1 MKVQLIDDNAIKF
14 KKCGFLELSCS
25 QETLKLNLIQ
35 RSCVVGRE
43 QIKTIFH
50 EMEQV
55 LAKYY
60 KLKEVER

>member
-1 MKVQLIDDNAIKF
+1 MKVQLIDDNAITF

-35 RSCVVGRE
+35 RSHVVGRE
-43 QIKTIFH
+43 QLKMIFS
-50 EMEQV
+50 EVGQV